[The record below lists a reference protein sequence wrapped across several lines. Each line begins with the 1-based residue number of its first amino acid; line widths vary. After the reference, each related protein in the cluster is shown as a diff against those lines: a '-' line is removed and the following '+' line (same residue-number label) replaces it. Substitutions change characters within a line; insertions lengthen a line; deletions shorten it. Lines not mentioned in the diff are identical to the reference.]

1 MTSGNGE
8 FYVKAGVRLPVFV
21 RGGWKAVYCV
31 PDQLMASPSTT
42 CSLSNLRRT
51 LSPVPLSPARRVS
64 ASRNK
69 KGSNVKTGLSLF
81 WRVLITQ
88 LVFSL
93 LVALLLASSPLN
105 GDISLTRIKPTIVQV
120 SFALVL
126 WLSVQFS
133 KNGLVHLVWGRRLGL
148 GMSSWRS
155 FTKMLA
161 VLMFLLGCTNLAAIY
176 FLTMKQWLIF
186 KTAVPLPIEIIF
198 CLTVP
203 PILNMKLAE
212 SLQVHRGA

>member
-1 MTSGNGE
+1 M
-8 FYVKAGVRLPVFV
+8 
-21 RGGWKAVYCV
+21 
-31 PDQLMASPSTT
+31 
-42 CSLSNLRRT
+42 
-51 LSPVPLSPARRVS
+51 
-64 ASRNK
+64 
-69 KGSNVKTGLSLF
+69 KTGLSLF

-88 LVFSL
+88 LAFSL
-93 LVALLLASSPLN
+93 LVALLLASSPIN
-105 GDISLTRIKPTIVQV
+105 GDISLIRIKPTIVQV

-133 KNGLVHLVWGRRLGL
+133 KNGLVHLVWGGRLGL

-203 PILNMKLAE
+203 RILNMKLAE